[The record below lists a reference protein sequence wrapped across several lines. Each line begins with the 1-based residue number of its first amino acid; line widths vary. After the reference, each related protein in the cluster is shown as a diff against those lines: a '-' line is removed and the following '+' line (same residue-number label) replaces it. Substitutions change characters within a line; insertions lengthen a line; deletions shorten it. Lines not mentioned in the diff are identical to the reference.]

1 MYKFKMSRHL
11 NTADWKGNPQQTQ
24 LLHNYLASWLPLLS
38 EWHPACSK
46 VGLTPVVMHGC
57 QTAPTSAEQPPPSHT
72 CHPLC
77 RSSCLHASNEALAPH
92 PSSQLIPPVDT
103 CTARDGKKK
112 PLGRRGRQAFLV
124 AKKAGGQAAGVWS
137 TQEDNRVSKCF

>member
-1 MYKFKMSRHL
+1 MNRHL
-11 NTADWKGNPQQTQ
+11 NIADWKSNPQLTH

-46 VGLTPVVMHGC
+46 VDLTPLVMHGC
-57 QTAPTSAEQPPPSHT
+57 QTAPTSAEQPSSSHT

-77 RSSCLHASNEALAPH
+77 RSSCLPASNEALAQH
-92 PSSQLIPPVDT
+92 PSLQLIPPVDT
-103 CTARDGKKK
+103 CTARDGGKKTQK
-112 PLGRRGRQAFLV
+112 NSRKKGRQAFLV
-124 AKKAGGQAAGVWS
+124 AKKAGGLAAGVWS